1 MVGADNVY
9 AYVGGSVQQ
18 ARITYRTRTE
28 NTCALKVSIALNGA
42 GITIPNIPGQTLQG
56 GDQFANQYFF
66 LNARALNLWMRK
78 TFGTT
83 SNPNYMTIPAS
94 QITTNGA
101 NLPTLLANVKGIYSL
116 VCPLDSNWASGHA
129 DIINNTLCAAYC
141 HFNDAPIEYIDVWK
155 LN

>member
-56 GDQFANQYFF
+56 GGQFANQYFF
-66 LNARALNLWMRK
+66 LNARALNIWMRK

-83 SNPNYMTIPAS
+83 SNPNYMNIPAS
-94 QITTNGA
+94 QITANGE
-101 NLPTLLANVKGIYSL
+101 NLPTLLANIKGIYSL
-116 VCPLDSNWASGHA
+116 VCPLGSTWATGHA
-129 DIINNTLCAAYC
+129 DIIDNTICAANC
-141 HFNDAPIEYIDVWK
+141 HFYDAPIEYIDIWK